1 MPSVEPVSL
10 RCIGL
15 GLGVLLL
22 SIGLRLLLGSTWMDN
37 WRLPALMQSV
47 YAERCA
53 VLLGLD
59 VAGLALLTAG
69 VLGAHDAMAVA
80 VCAFWAT
87 VGVLLECS
95 QHPSIARRLLAALA
109 DRPAD
114 SLLANGISLYLLN
127 ARFSIG
133 EIIGAI
139 AGGCAGFS
147 WIHRSRRTLPL
158 QTRM

>member
-1 MPSVEPVSL
+1 MPSFEPVSL

-22 SIGLRLLLGSTWMDN
+22 SFGLRFLLGSAWTDN

-47 YAERCA
+47 YVERCA
-53 VLLGLD
+53 LLFGLD

-69 VLGAHDAMAVA
+69 VLGARDAMAVA

-87 VGVLLECS
+87 AGVLLECS
-95 QHPSIARRLLAALA
+95 QHPAIANRVLADLA

-114 SLLANGISLYLLN
+114 SALANGISLYLLN

-133 EIIGAI
+133 EVIGAI
-139 AGGCAGFS
+139 AGGGVSFVC
-147 WIHRSRRTLPL
+147 IRPSRNDRGELP
-158 QTRM
+158 